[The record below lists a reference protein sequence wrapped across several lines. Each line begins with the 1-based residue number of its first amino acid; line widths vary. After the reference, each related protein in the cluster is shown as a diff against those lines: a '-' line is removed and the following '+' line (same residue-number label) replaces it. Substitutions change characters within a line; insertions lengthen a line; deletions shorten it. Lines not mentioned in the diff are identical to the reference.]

1 MRNKVLALV
10 GSKPFRLESV
20 DRNAPNVNN
29 LLSFRSAVLASIA
42 LVSLIEIASRKED
55 MATNPHP
62 VSEIDYSGAIMFYA
76 FMTAL
81 SPSLMF
87 SCAMA
92 SMLPQTEAL
101 ISVDIDR
108 ITSILPWAVAS
119 GNADAVTELLEHA
132 KTLDPEALEKVLIAK
147 DIDGKTPLHLAA
159 FDGRTEIAELLIA
172 KGANPNTKDNEGDT
186 PLHLA
191 VAYGHTD
198 ILRILL
204 DAGADVN
211 ARFND
216 GYYKGKRL

>member
-20 DRNAPNVNN
+20 VRNAPNVNN

-101 ISVDIDR
+101 ISVDMDR
-108 ITSILPWAVAS
+108 ITSINNEGTRNAPISNDPSKGSSPLHEAVAA

-147 DIDGKTPLHLAA
+147 DIDLS
-159 FDGRTEIAELLIA
+159 LI
-172 KGANPNTKDNEGDT
+172 
-186 PLHLA
+186 H
-191 VAYGHTD
+191 
-198 ILRILL
+198 I
-204 DAGADVN
+204 
-211 ARFND
+211 
-216 GYYKGKRL
+216 